1 MSKKVLIGG
10 LAGVVV
16 VGLAVGGWVY
26 ATHKATEFAKA
37 EVDRFLVTSQLQGK
51 VTYQEVTASPLG
63 SASIKGIAVTAPEAQ
78 GVTIDEI
85 SVKDTEFLNG
95 RMYKGTINARGIR
108 VPLVELA
115 NRQTLSPSDQQM
127 LEHIAQM
134 GYGVLYAD
142 LGLTSGYNAKSQ
154 EASSVL
160 SLSVKDM
167 LNLSLDMG
175 YGGLSEEFVQ
185 SCIALSELASSGT
198 ASQEMI
204 GGQVLGLLGQAG
216 TIKLLNNS
224 FRIDLKGLA
233 PRLQQELDKEQPGLL
248 AQQAETLS
256 EELSLG
262 LLGLGVAQ
270 ADAEKAGAAVSELLL
285 KGTPL
290 TVKSNMAEPLTVFK
304 NGNFMMPAFTDVGTY
319 LAVTKTTISSGT

>member
-26 ATHKATEFAKA
+26 ATHKATEFARA
-37 EVDRFLVTSQLQGK
+37 EIDKFLVASKLQGK

-78 GVTIDEI
+78 GVTIDEL
-85 SVKDTEFLNG
+85 SVKDTEFRNG
-95 RMYKGTINARGIR
+95 YMYKGTISANGVR

-115 NRQTLSPSDQQM
+115 NRQALSPRDQM
-127 LEHIAQM
+127 LVQHMAQM
-134 GYGVLYAD
+134 GYGVLYGD
-142 LGLTSGYNAKSQ
+142 ISLSSDYDGKLQQTTST
-154 EASSVL
+154 V

-167 LNLSLDMG
+167 LNLSLDVG
-175 YGGLSEEFVQ
+175 YGGVSEEFMQ
-185 SCIALSELASSGT
+185 SFIVLSELASSGT
-198 ASQEMI
+198 ASQQEI
-204 GGQVLGLLGQAG
+204 GGQVLGLLGLAG
-216 TIKLLNNS
+216 NIKLLNNS

-233 PRLQQELDKEQPGLL
+233 PRLQKELDKEQPGLL
-248 AQQAETLS
+248 AQQADVLSQTLS
-256 EELSLG
+256 EG
-262 LLGLGVAQ
+262 LIGVGVAQ
-270 ADAEKAGAAVSELLL
+270 ADAEKAGTAVSELLQ